1 MIFQLTSVVLE
12 QFVNEQTLWKI
23 RVQVTATAR
32 QAAVNVLQYHF
43 AHTKV
48 TEPWYHHTSL

>member
-48 TEPWYHHTSL
+48 TEPWCHHTSL